1 MNAKINTH
9 INNKT
14 KRTYHYYTAD
24 VFTEQAFNG
33 VPIPVF
39 VDASGLSAEQMQQLA
54 GELSTSSTVFLFP
67 CDQAIND
74 RENTQQV
81 TTQAQKIIR
90 IFSPQKE
97 LPAGIHTILA
107 ASFILAETGFVP
119 LNNKHTPIAFVD
131 GFTGNKE
138 IKDQQIQ
145 TYVSKKTTDKVANSK
160 AGLVQQTYNT
170 HAAIDYYTPT
180 NEELAAMLSLSPADI
195 GFDHYKPLI
204 VSCGVPY
211 LIVPIMSYNAI
222 REAKF
227 NEAAWSNSSA
237 PSSLA
242 QEILLFANNTD
253 DNPADFHARLL
264 GPSIAHHEDPPIGGA
279 IAAFANHICSH
290 EHIQVGT
297 HVFGIQ
303 RGANDARK
311 SFFFV
316 EMDNN
321 KSHDL
326 TIRVGGYAVLMS
338 TANINL

>member
-1 MNAKINTH
+1 MNIDNSNDKKN
-9 INNKT
+9 
-14 KRTYHYYTAD
+14 YSYYTAD

-39 VDASGLSAEQMQQLA
+39 TAADGLSDQQMLQLA

-67 CDQAIND
+67 CDETAL
-74 RENTQQV
+74 TG
-81 TTQAQKIIR
+81 KIAKNIR
-90 IFSPQKE
+90 VFSPQKE
-97 LPAGIHTILA
+97 LATTIHTILA
-107 ASFILAETGFVP
+107 ASFVLAEKGIVP
-119 LNNKHTPIAFVD
+119 LEKKHTPIILSST
-131 GFTGNKE
+131 FTGK
-138 IKDQQIQ
+138 QQSIQ
-145 TYVSKKTTDKVANSK
+145 SYVSRSK
-160 AGLVQQTYNT
+160 SGNAGLVQQTYDT

-180 NEELAAMLSLSPADI
+180 HEELAAMLSLSPADI

-211 LIVPIMSYNAI
+211 LIVPIMSYTAI

-242 QEILLFANNTD
+242 QEILLFAYNTD

-264 GPSIAHHEDPPIGGA
+264 GPAISHHEDPPIGGA

-290 EHIQVGT
+290 EHIQAGT
-297 HVFGIQ
+297 HIFAIQ

-311 SFFFV
+311 SLFFV
-316 EMDNN
+316 EMDN
-321 KSHDL
+321 KQSKDL
-326 TIRVGGYAVLMS
+326 TIRVGGHAVLMS
-338 TANINL
+338 EACIKI

>member
-1 MNAKINTH
+1 MNSKIKNSY
-9 INNKT
+9 KT
-14 KRTYHYYTAD
+14 KKTYHYYTAD

-39 VDASGLSAEQMQQLA
+39 ADASGLTTVQMQQLA
-54 GELSTSSTVFLFP
+54 AELSTSSTVFLFP
-67 CDQAIND
+67 CK
-74 RENTQQV
+74 QV
-81 TTQAQKIIR
+81 SNNAEKNIR
-90 IFSPQKE
+90 VFSPQKE
-97 LPAGIHTILA
+97 LPASMHTILA
-107 ASFILAETGFVP
+107 ASFILTETGFVP
-119 LNNKHTPIAFVD
+119 LNNKYTAISFVE
-131 GFTGNKE
+131 GFTANKND
-138 IKDQQIQ
+138 KSRTIQ
-145 TYVSKKTTDKVANSK
+145 TYVSKKSDTSINDSK

-264 GPSIAHHEDPPIGGA
+264 GPAIAHHEDPPIGGA

-326 TIRVGGYAVLMS
+326 TIRVGGYAVLMTEAS
-338 TANINL
+338 IKV

>member
-1 MNAKINTH
+1 MSH
-9 INNKT
+9 DNKT
-14 KRTYHYYTAD
+14 FHYYTAD

-39 VDASGLSAEQMQQLA
+39 ADASGLSAKQMQQLA

-67 CDQAIND
+67 CDHTLNANTDPESTQKPQQA
-74 RENTQQV
+74 QV
-81 TTQAQKIIR
+81 TKCIR
-90 IFSPQKE
+90 VFSPQKE
-97 LPAGIHTILA
+97 LPASMHTILA
-107 ASFILAETGFVP
+107 ASFVLAEKGFVP
-119 LNNKHTPIAFVD
+119 LNNKHTPITFVAEHLQ
-131 GFTGNKE
+131 NKTKNKADE
-138 IKDQQIQ
+138 ARTIQ
-145 TYVSKKTTDKVANSK
+145 TYVSKKSTEKVADNK

-180 NEELAAMLSLSPADI
+180 NEELAAMLSLNLADI

-264 GPSIAHHEDPPIGGA
+264 GPAIAHHEDPPIGGA

-297 HVFGIQ
+297 HIFGIQ

-338 TANINL
+338 TASIEI

>member
-1 MNAKINTH
+1 MN
-9 INNKT
+9 NNRK
-14 KRTYHYYTAD
+14 KYSYYTAD

-39 VDASGLSAEQMQQLA
+39 TDASDLSTAQMQQLA
-54 GELSTSSTVFLFP
+54 SELSTSSTVFLFP
-67 CDQAIND
+67 CDDAAN
-74 RENTQQV
+74 
-81 TTQAQKIIR
+81 KKSIR

-97 LPAGIHTILA
+97 LPAGMHTILA
-107 ASFILAETGFVP
+107 ASFVLAEKGFVP
-119 LNNKHTPIAFVD
+119 LTKQHTPISFLTTSINNSTD
-131 GFTGNKE
+131 NSNET
-138 IKDQQIQ
+138 Q
-145 TYVSKKTTDKVANSK
+145 TYVSKKADDT

-180 NEELAAMLSLSPADI
+180 DEELAAMLSLSPADI

-264 GPSIAHHEDPPIGGA
+264 GPAIGHHEDPPIGGA

-290 EHIQVGT
+290 EHIQTGT
-297 HVFGIQ
+297 HIFGIQ
-303 RGANDARK
+303 RGANEARK

-326 TIRVGGYAVLMS
+326 TIRVGGYAVLM
-338 TANINL
+338 TEATIKV